1 MMSTYELKEL
11 DKDSVLRS
19 NEVLRSDS
27 VLTESLAYDIAYS
40 KPAFGFVMV
49 RHVNSKQTDY
59 FWKESYTCIRK
70 WYTEPIL
77 IVDDSSDPSFLNDN
91 MNLVN
96 CQIVYDT
103 EHKGCAE
110 LLGYYY
116 FELMRPFETAVII
129 HDSVFIQKRVDFL
142 DVKGMKPLW
151 TFPRHW
157 DHELNEYYYEL
168 CKDMPMYGDVIRFY
182 HAGKWE
188 GFFGLMSVIR
198 WDFVKRLKEYGL
210 FTVMDKIRGRDAR
223 SALERVLGFL
233 AYYVGADSVSPS
245 MYGEIHSYLPWGG
258 TFLDYLRDNGSKCS
272 NSKEIVKVWTGR

>member
-1 MMSTYELKEL
+1 MMNRYKLNEL
-11 DKDSVLRS
+11 DKDGVLRS
-19 NEVLRSDS
+19 NI
-27 VLTESLAYDIAYS
+27 VLTESLAYDIAY
-40 KPAFGFVMV
+40 PTFGFVMI

-59 FWKESYTCIRK
+59 FWKECYTCIRK

-103 EHKGCAE
+103 KHKGCAE

-129 HDSVFIQKRVDFL
+129 HDSVFIQKRVDFS
-142 DVKGMKPLW
+142 VKGMKPLW

-157 DHELNEYYYEL
+157 DHELNDYYYDL
-168 CKDMPMYGDVIRFY
+168 CKDMPMYGDIIRFY
-182 HAGKWE
+182 HGGKWE

-223 SALERVLGFL
+223 SAMERVLGFL
-233 AYYVGADSVSPS
+233 AYYVGADSVNPS

-258 TFLDYLRDNGSKCS
+258 TFLDYLRDNGF
-272 NSKEIVKVWTGR
+272 NTKEIIKVWTGR

>member
-1 MMSTYELKEL
+1 M
-11 DKDSVLRS
+11 
-19 NEVLRSDS
+19 
-27 VLTESLAYDIAYS
+27 I
-40 KPAFGFVMV
+40 

-59 FWKESYTCIRK
+59 FWKECYTCIRK

-77 IVDDSSDPSFLNDN
+77 IVDDSSDPLFLNDN

-103 EHKGCAE
+103 DHKGCAE

-116 FELMRPFETAVII
+116 FELIRPFETAVII
-129 HDSVFIQKRVDFL
+129 HDSVFIQKRVDL
-142 DVKGMKPLW
+142 LNDLKGMKPLW

-157 DHELNEYYYEL
+157 DHELNDYYYDL
-168 CKDMPMYGDVIRFY
+168 CKDMPMYGDIIRLY
-182 HAGKWE
+182 HGGKWE

-210 FTVMDKIRGRDAR
+210 FTVMDKIRGRDSR
-223 SALERVLGFL
+223 SAMERILGFL
-233 AYYVGADSVSPS
+233 AYYVADSADSVNPS

-258 TFLDYLRDNGSKCS
+258 TFLDYLRDSTNS
-272 NSKEIVKVWTGR
+272 NSKDIVKVWTGR

>member
-1 MMSTYELKEL
+1 MMSRYELKEFE
-11 DKDSVLRS
+11 
-19 NEVLRSDS
+19 NEVLWSNE

-40 KPAFGFVMV
+40 KPALGFIMV

-59 FWKESYTCIRK
+59 FWKECYTCIRK

-96 CQIVYDT
+96 CQIIYDT
-103 EHKGCAE
+103 KHRGCAE

-142 DVKGMKPLW
+142 VEGMKPLW

-168 CKDMPMYGDVIRFY
+168 CKDIPMYGDVIRFY
-182 HAGKWE
+182 HGGKWE

-210 FTVMDKIRGRDAR
+210 FTVMDKIQRRRDAR

-233 AYYVGADSVSPS
+233 AYYVGADSVAPS